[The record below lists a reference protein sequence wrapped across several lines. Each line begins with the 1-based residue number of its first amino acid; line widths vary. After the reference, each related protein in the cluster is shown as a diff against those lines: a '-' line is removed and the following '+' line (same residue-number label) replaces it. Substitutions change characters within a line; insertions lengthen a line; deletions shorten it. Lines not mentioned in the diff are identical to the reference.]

1 MDAKYAAP
9 ARRLLLREDGRLF
22 AGLPGILSM
31 NSWLF
36 TFFCMAMTDGCTVTL
51 IDWTEWPT
59 IGVLLA
65 RSWHDFQPG
74 IC

>member
-1 MDAKYAAP
+1 M
-9 ARRLLLREDGRLF
+9 REDGRLF

-36 TFFCMAMTDGCTVTL
+36 TFFCMAKTDGCTVTL

-65 RSWHDFQPG
+65 RSWQSVARLPTGGEVHAGVSQ
-74 IC
+74 